1 MKRIVLMA
9 FLALA
14 LPLAGFASSI
24 DFTNSTGTLTGSMSG
39 LSLSGSVLVD
49 VNPWGGVRVGG
60 ADLGSVSFSTGAFV
74 SSTGTGVGSVVMFS
88 ATGSSFTITSNGSN
102 PSLASGTIFSGT
114 FSGPIKLTQMTP
126 MNQSGEIIYELVG
139 QLTGTLDGKAVSG
152 MTFEDYVFTGKNG
165 WMGSSTGGS
174 GDTFLSPS
182 AVPEPGTLGL
192 LGTGLVGLAGIVRKK
207 LKG

>member
-9 FLALA
+9 LLALA
-14 LPLAGFASSI
+14 LPLAGFASTI
-24 DFTNSTGTLTGSMSG
+24 DFTNHTGTLTGSMSG
-39 LSLSGSVLVD
+39 LSLSSSILVA
-49 VNPWGGVRVGG
+49 VNPWGGVAIGG
-60 ADLGSVSFSTGAFV
+60 ADLGTVSFSTG
-74 SSTGTGVGSVVMFS
+74 SYISTTGTGIGSVSTFS

-102 PSLASGTIFSGT
+102 SSLASGTIFTGT
-114 FSGPIKLTQMTP
+114 FSGPIKLTEISSSP
-126 MNQSGEIIYELVG
+126 SGGTIYEIFG

-152 MTFEDYVFTGKNG
+152 ITVEDYVFTGKNG
-165 WMGSSTGGS
+165 WMGSSTLGS
-174 GDTFLSPS
+174 GDTFLSTS